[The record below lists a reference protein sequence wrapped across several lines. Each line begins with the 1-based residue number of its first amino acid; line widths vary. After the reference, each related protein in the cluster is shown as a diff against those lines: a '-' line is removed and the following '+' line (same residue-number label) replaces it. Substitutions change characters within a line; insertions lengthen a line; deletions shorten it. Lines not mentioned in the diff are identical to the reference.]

1 MKKLHL
7 AIIGATGIV
16 GQKILDIITE
26 QNIPFTE
33 LTLYGSNRSAGQT
46 VIHNMQSYLIQELT
60 LENINADIDLAFFA
74 AGGEISKQYIPLF
87 TAQGIYVVDNSSMFR
102 QDPHT
107 PLVIPEINA
116 HVLTKGQFLVANPNC
131 STTQALLPLFVL
143 QQLGSLT
150 SIDYTTYQAVSGS
163 GKAGIDDLTRTQA
176 GEPSRNYPYSIA
188 DNVLPHIDIFLD
200 NGFTKEEIK
209 MVEETH
215 KILAD
220 TTLAISA
227 TCVRVPI
234 KNTHAVS
241 IIAQTKTPVA
251 VDTFRDALKAA
262 AGITLYD
269 EPKQLHYPLAQL
281 ADEQDNVFVGR
292 IRQDLF
298 DPCKIHFYCVADNLR
313 KGAATNSVQIGKVII
328 EKFILSEGM

>member
-16 GQKILDIITE
+16 GRKILAIITE
-26 QNIPFTE
+26 QNLPFTE
-33 LTLYGSNRSAGQT
+33 LTLYGSSRSAGQT
-46 VIHNMQSYLIQELT
+46 IIHNTKSYQIQELT
-60 LENINADIDLAFFA
+60 SDNINADIDLAFFA
-74 AGGEISKQYIPLF
+74 AGGDISKLYVPLF

-102 QDPHT
+102 QDDDI

-116 HVLTKGQFLVANPNC
+116 HVLKKEHFLVANPNC

-143 QQLGSLT
+143 QQLGGLQ

-163 GKAGIDDLTRTQA
+163 GKAGVDDLIRTKV
-176 GEPSRNYPYSIA
+176 GETPQNYPYSIA
-188 DNVLPHIDIFLD
+188 DNLLPHIDVFLD
-200 NGFTKEEIK
+200 HGFTKEEIK
-209 MVEETH
+209 MVEETQ
-215 KILAD
+215 KILEND
-220 TTLAISA
+220 TLAISA

-241 IIAQTKTPVA
+241 VIAQTKSPI
-251 VDTFRDALKAA
+251 DLETFRNALQSFN
-262 AGITLYD
+262 GITLYD
-269 EPKQLHYPLAQL
+269 NPKKLEYPLAQL

-298 DPCKIHFYCVADNLR
+298 NPCKIHFYCVADNLR
-313 KGAATNSVQIGKVII
+313 KGAATNSVQIGKAII
-328 EKFILSEGM
+328 KQFIINEGM